1 MIVDPI
7 DHHHPQ
13 IQVAQGAGQA
23 AGQLLLTE
31 GDEAPRHGTAR
42 RRPRGERVGDWLQG
56 RPVFPGRHPRD
67 DSPPGLRVERVPFG
81 GPQEAGQGELAA
93 IDGGRPQ
100 PSYANPAAAQGD
112 LARGRSSAP
121 GLARRLARPLGAAQ
135 LRAVLLHQRVQ
146 RLLAHAEAQ
155 LEEPLSHRSQP
166 TEHRQ
171 RQLDGDLRLT
181 RRLTYGTLLHGGSF
195 SFRIFTSP
203 RLPQPGQGRNRRS
216 TSYFQQPVGHPPGIR
231 LPGQL
236 LSLPG
241 AVAVQPKGRTTMS
254 RGPRPLYPCQ
264 SLKPEA
270 WRAKLAYTPTV
281 SPFFFPPS
289 PWIWRRPLSTGVSSF
304 RTCWR

>member
-1 MIVDPI
+1 MWPDRTPARSVSHSEGRARRCSAMCGPDSWRSARLACAAPWRRRSMRPRSTAAPRRRRCSPWSLRAPPTPIEGDEDGVIVIVDPI

-31 GDEAPRHGTAR
+31 GDDAPRHGTAR

-56 RPVFPGRHPRD
+56 RPVCPGRHPRD
-67 DSPPGLRVERVPFG
+67 DRPPGLRVERVPFG
-81 GPQEAGQGELAA
+81 GPQDAGQGELAA

-171 RQLDGDLRLT
+171 RPLDGDLRLT

-216 TSYFQQPVGHPPGIR
+216 TSYFQQPVGHPP
-231 LPGQL
+231 
-236 LSLPG
+236 
-241 AVAVQPKGRTTMS
+241 
-254 RGPRPLYPCQ
+254 
-264 SLKPEA
+264 
-270 WRAKLAYTPTV
+270 
-281 SPFFFPPS
+281 
-289 PWIWRRPLSTGVSSF
+289 RR
-304 RTCWR
+304 